1 MANETTQSQKT
12 TSENEIR
19 QALNHVDSRDREMWL
34 RMGAGIKS
42 ELGEGGFDIWDAWS
56 QQADNYN
63 AKAAKSS
70 WKSLKPGRVNIGSVF
85 FEAKRAGYMPGTP
98 YQAPSPEEQA
108 AREEGRRIAEE
119 KALAE
124 RAIEAAQA
132 KAEAQARWEKAGA
145 ANPKHPYLVA
155 KGITDP
161 VVIGAIRQ
169 DGNQLLIPLRQN
181 KELVALQS
189 ISPNGFKSFGR
200 GSQVQ
205 GSAFLIGHP
214 KEATTECGVLVSEG
228 FATAASLRQA
238 TGRPVLMAVHA
249 YNMKPVAET
258 LKGKMPGIPVTF
270 CADDDANGVGI
281 NYAEQGA
288 EIMGEKARAVMPE
301 FTDADF
307 AAFRQTHGPEAI
319 PSDFNDLAQVRG
331 LEAVREATQ
340 PAQVQQDTPDI
351 EEPET
356 PALSASVFGQQEI
369 NRIELDLEQVI
380 EQATVADTESPIK
393 PPMTANKQQDQNM
406 DTASAA
412 PSVESPAEP
421 AAEGAALKKPI
432 LDLAY
437 KAPPDGLEVRY
448 LFVDGK
454 YVDAGNGVTTM
465 FQDKG
470 KYLATVKE
478 DIQTV
483 HDMVEVAKAKGWES
497 LKLSGTPEFR
507 RLMFI
512 EAESQGIKTRGH
524 KRTPEDL
531 AMVNKRFEERSLN
544 RVQDGQ
550 KTVVSD
556 QEGRQTTGMSQR
568 PDKQDPSSGVL
579 VEHGAAPYLQ
589 DKKNKPSYFVTLR
602 QGETERTIWGV
613 GLAVAIEA
621 SGAKIGDEIRLQNR
635 GREPVEVDQPVYGD
649 DGKTVI
655 GHEKV
660 QTHRN
665 AWIVEVLNREEK
677 IAQGPRVD
685 KAAKPDPLAGS
696 AADRLVSQNE
706 LPTQAHIET
715 SAKAD
720 VDADVRMQDIGGQ
733 SVPSQVKIAAD
744 QMRSAIPSGQQA
756 ESRLGFASRLNPA
769 SQANFRYMQKMA
781 NTVISYLRHD
791 RRDDAH
797 RNFSTNMENAVNGTT
812 LNVPEPMRE
821 RAEKSTQHVQ
831 QDREREQQK
840 DMTLDR

>member
-1 MANETTQSQKT
+1 MANETT
-12 TSENEIR
+12 TSDNEIR

-56 QQADNYN
+56 QQSDNYN
-63 AKAAKSS
+63 AKAAKSA

-85 FEAKRAGYMPGTP
+85 FEAKRAGYTPGTP
-98 YQAPSPEEQA
+98 YTPPSPDEQA
-108 AREEGRRIAEE
+108 ARQEERRLAEE

-124 RAIEAAQA
+124 RTIEAAQA
-132 KAEAQARWEKAGA
+132 KAEAQARWDKAGA

-189 ISPNGFKSFGR
+189 IGSNGFKSFGR

-214 KEATTECGVLVSEG
+214 KEATAERGVLVSEG

-238 TGRPVLMAVHA
+238 TGQPVLMAVHA

-258 LKGKMPGIPVTF
+258 LKGKMPGIAVTF
-270 CADDDANGVGI
+270 CADNDANGVGI
-281 NYAEQGA
+281 NYAEQA
-288 EIMGEKARAVMPE
+288 ANIMGEKARAVMPE
-301 FTDADF
+301 FTDTDF
-307 AAFRQTHGPEAI
+307 AAFRQKHGPEAI
-319 PSDFNDLAQVRG
+319 ASDFNDLAQVRG
-331 LEAVREATQ
+331 SEAVNEGIQ
-340 PAQVQQDTPDI
+340 PAQIQQDTSEI
-351 EEPET
+351 ENKET
-356 PALSASVFGQQEI
+356 PALPASVFGRQEI
-369 NRIELDLEQVI
+369 NRIEPDLEQVI
-380 EQATVADTESPIK
+380 EQAQIADPVSPVK
-393 PPMTANKQQDQNM
+393 PPVAAIEREEEEV

-412 PSVESPAEP
+412 SSVESPAEHI
-421 AAEGAALKKPI
+421 AEEAVLKKPI

-448 LFVDGK
+448 LFVEGK
-454 YVDAGNGVTTM
+454 YVDAGNGVTTI

-483 HDMVEVAKAKGWES
+483 HDMVEVAKAKGWER
-497 LKLSGTPEFR
+497 LKLSGTPEFK

-524 KRTPEDL
+524 KPSPEDL
-531 AMVNKRFEERSLN
+531 GMVNKRFEERSLN
-544 RVQDGQ
+544 QVQDGQ
-550 KTVVSD
+550 KAMVSD
-556 QEGRQTTGMSQR
+556 QEPQATDKSQR
-568 PDKQDPSSGVL
+568 PDQQDLTSGVL
-579 VEHGAAPYLQ
+579 LEHGVAPYLQ

-602 QGETERTIWGV
+602 HGETERTIWGV
-613 GLAVAIEA
+613 GLPVAIEE
-621 SGAKIGDEIRLQNR
+621 SGAKVGDEIMLKNR

-649 DGKTVI
+649 DGETVI

-665 AWIVEVLNREEK
+665 AWEVKFLHQEK
-677 IAQGPRVD
+677 EMAEGPSIETTTTS
-685 KAAKPDPLAGS
+685 DPQAGS
-696 AADRLVSQNE
+696 VADRLVSQNE

-720 VDADVRMQDIGGQ
+720 VDADVRMADIGGQ

-744 QMRSAIPSGQQA
+744 QMRSASTSGQQA
-756 ESRLGFASRLNPA
+756 ESKQGFASRLNPA
-769 SQANFRYMQKMA
+769 NQANFRYMQKMA

-791 RRDDAH
+791 RREDAH
-797 RNFSTNMENAVNGTT
+797 RNFSTNMEKAVNGTT

-821 RAEKSTQHVQ
+821 RAEKSTQQVHQ
-831 QDREREQQK
+831 QDREREQQRNI
-840 DMTLDR
+840 TLDR

>member
-1 MANETTQSQKT
+1 MANETT
-12 TSENEIR
+12 TSDNEIR

-56 QQADNYN
+56 QQSDNYN
-63 AKAAKSS
+63 AKSAKSA

-85 FEAKRAGYMPGTP
+85 FEAKRAGFVPGTP
-98 YQAPSPEEQA
+98 YIPPSPEEQT
-108 AREEGRRIAEE
+108 ARQEERRIAEE

-124 RAIEAAQA
+124 RAIESAQA
-132 KAEAQARWEKAGA
+132 RAEAQARWDKAGA

-189 ISPNGFKSFGR
+189 IGPNGFKSFGR

-214 KEATTECGVLVSEG
+214 KEATAERGVLVSEG

-238 TGRPVLMAVHA
+238 TGQPVLMAVNA

-270 CADDDANGVGI
+270 CADNDMNGVGI
-281 NYAEQGA
+281 NYAEQA
-288 EIMGEKARAVMPE
+288 ANIMGEKARAVMPE
-301 FTDADF
+301 FTDSDF
-307 AAFRQTHGPEAI
+307 AAFRQKHGSEAI
-319 PSDFNDLAQVRG
+319 PSDFNDFAQVRG
-331 LEAVREATQ
+331 SEAVNEGIK
-340 PAQVQQDTPDI
+340 PAQIQQDTSEI
-351 EEPET
+351 ENQET
-356 PALSASVFGQQEI
+356 AALSASVFGQQEI
-369 NRIELDLEQVI
+369 NRIEPDLEQVI
-380 EQATVADTESPIK
+380 EQAPIADPVSPVK
-393 PPMTANKQQDQNM
+393 PPVAAIEREEQEVG
-406 DTASAA
+406 TASAA
-412 PSVESPAEP
+412 SPVESPAEHI
-421 AAEGAALKKPI
+421 AEEAVLKKPI

-454 YVDAGNGVTTM
+454 YVDAGNGVTTI

-483 HDMVEVAKAKGWES
+483 HDMVEVAKEKGWES
-497 LKLSGTPEFR
+497 LKLSGTPEFK

-524 KRTPEDL
+524 EPTPEDL

-544 RVQDGQ
+544 QVQGGQ
-550 KTVVSD
+550 KAAVSD
-556 QEGRQTTGMSQR
+556 QEPQVTDKSQR
-568 PDKQDPSSGVL
+568 PDQQDLSSGVL
-579 VEHGAAPYLQ
+579 LEHGVAPYLQ

-602 QGETERTIWGV
+602 HGETDRTIWGV
-613 GLAVAIEA
+613 GLPVAIEE
-621 SGAKIGDEIRLQNR
+621 SGAKVGDEIMLKNR

-660 QTHRN
+660 LTHRK
-665 AWIVEVLNREEK
+665 AWEVTFLNQEEK
-677 IAQGPRVD
+677 IAQEPSVEP
-685 KAAKPDPLAGS
+685 ASKPDPQAGS
-696 AADRLVSQNE
+696 TADRLVSQNE
-706 LPTQAHIET
+706 LPTKAQIET
-715 SAKAD
+715 SSKAD
-720 VDADVRMQDIGGQ
+720 VDSDVRMRDIGSQ
-733 SVPSQVKIAAD
+733 SIPSEVKIAAD
-744 QMRSAIPSGQQA
+744 QMRSTQSTGQPSTDKP
-756 ESRLGFASRLNPA
+756 GFYRRLNSG
-769 SQANFRYMQKMA
+769 SQGKFRYMKSMA
-781 NTVISYLRHD
+781 DTVISYLRQD
-791 RRDDAH
+791 RREDAQ
-797 RNFSTNMENAVNGTT
+797 RNFNTNMEKVIYGTT
-812 LNVPEPMRE
+812 LNVPDPMRE
-821 RAEKSTQHVQ
+821 RTKHSNNKEH
-831 QDREREQQK
+831 RHEYEHQK
-840 DMTLDR
+840 DLTLDR